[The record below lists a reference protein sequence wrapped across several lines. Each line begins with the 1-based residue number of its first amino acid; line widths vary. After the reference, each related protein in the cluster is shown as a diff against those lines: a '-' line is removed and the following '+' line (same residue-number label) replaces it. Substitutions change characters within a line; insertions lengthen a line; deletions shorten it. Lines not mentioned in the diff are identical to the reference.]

1 MQLRKSQESL
11 ARTVAWLVGCRRE
24 AEDEKKKK
32 ERKRKSTSEFTV
44 ERKVVAKVGRWNNL
58 K

>member
-11 ARTVAWLVGCRRE
+11 ARTVGWLVGCRRE

-32 ERKRKSTSEFTV
+32 RKKKEIYFWIYREAQGCSK
-44 ERKVVAKVGRWNNL
+44 GG
-58 K
+58 

>member
-11 ARTVAWLVGCRRE
+11 TRTVGWLVGCRRE
-24 AEDEKKKK
+24 AEDEKKK

-44 ERKVVAKVGRWNNL
+44 ERKVVAQVGR
-58 K
+58 

>member
-11 ARTVAWLVGCRRE
+11 AHTVGWLVGCRRE
-24 AEDEKKKK
+24 AEDEKKK

-44 ERKVVAKVGRWNNL
+44 ERKVVAKVSRWNNL